1 MARAQKEKTIDGLTF
16 TVQQLPAMRALKLMH
31 KLAKTIGPAML
42 KALSGAPSTGAPI
55 KVGNINVAEL
65 ADGVALLFDRLSE
78 ADVESIMR
86 ELFETTMVTEN
97 GQTFQL
103 MPVFDNVLAGKMSTL
118 FKAVQFALEVNYR
131 DFLPALLAS
140 AQAVQAAPSSA
151 ASNT

>member
-16 TVQQLPAMRALKLMH
+16 TVQQLPAMRSLKLMH
-31 KLAKTIGPAML
+31 RLGKTIGPALL
-42 KALSGAPSTGAPI
+42 KSLSGAPSGATV
-55 KVGNINVAEL
+55 KVGNINVADM
-65 ADGVALLFDRLSE
+65 ADGVALLFDRLS
-78 ADVESIMR
+78 ADDAESIVR

-118 FKAVQFALEVNYR
+118 FKAVRFALEVNYQ

-140 AQAVQAAPSSA
+140 AKLSQEVPASVE
-151 ASNT
+151 SNT